1 MRIAT
6 IANGDS
12 SVAIVIQ
19 PDVGYLFAAE
29 LFSGTEFKDSL
40 TLLAKYSSEEITSAF
55 NAAPHQKRPLE
66 GLKYLAPYRDP
77 QMIWG
82 IGLNYVD
89 HASDL
94 AEVAPS
100 EEPASFVK
108 GKHTIIGPGDPIIL
122 PWQSKRTT
130 AEAEIGLVIGKYCRN
145 VEESDALDYV
155 FGVVPILDQTAED
168 ILQKNPRFL
177 TRSKNFPSFFSFGP
191 WIMTTDEV
199 LSHFGSFEKINVA
212 TTINGKVHRAN
223 TVSNMTFS
231 PAKLLSF
238 HSKVFALQPGDI
250 ISTGTPGAVHIQPGD
265 IAECNVE
272 GLGVLRNPVIAQT
285 DLPVER

>member
-6 IANGDS
+6 IADGDS
-12 SVAIVIQ
+12 SIAIVIQ
-19 PDVGYLFAAE
+19 PDVGYLFASE
-29 LFSGTEFKDSL
+29 VFPNSEFKDSL
-40 TLLAKYSSEEITSAF
+40 ALLSKYGSEEISSAF
-55 NAAPHQKRPLE
+55 SAASPPKKPLE
-66 GLKYLAPYRDP
+66 GVKYLAPYRDP

-108 GKHTIIGPGDPIIL
+108 GKHTIIGPDEAIVL
-122 PWQSKRTT
+122 PWQSERTT

-177 TRSKNFPSFFSFGP
+177 TRSKNFPTFFSFGP

-199 LSHFGSFEKINVA
+199 LNRFGSLAKINVA
-212 TTINGKVHRAN
+212 TIINGKIHRAN

-265 IAECNVE
+265 VAECNVE
-272 GLGVLRNPVIAQT
+272 GLGVLRNPVTAQT
-285 DLPVER
+285 DLPVGR